1 MSRFCLVNEIQ
12 EEHIGDYIELHKNA
26 WPEMRDALRKSGAEN
41 CVVYVYKNLS
51 ILFYEC
57 DDIDKSFTA
66 LGKDEVNL
74 KWQAI
79 TAQWFTATPKFDGSE
94 KTIPV
99 EKVFDLN
106 E

>member
-51 ILFYEC
+51 IQFY
-57 DDIDKSFTA
+57 SV
-66 LGKDEVNL
+66 G
-74 KWQAI
+74 
-79 TAQWFTATPKFDGSE
+79 
-94 KTIPV
+94 
-99 EKVFDLN
+99 
-106 E
+106 